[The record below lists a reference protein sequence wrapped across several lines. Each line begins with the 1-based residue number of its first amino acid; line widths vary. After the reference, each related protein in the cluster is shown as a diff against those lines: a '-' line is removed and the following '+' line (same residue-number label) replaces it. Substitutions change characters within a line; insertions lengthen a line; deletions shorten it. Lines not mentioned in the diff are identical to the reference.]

1 MRRFGGIAVVHR
13 HVREQLAVQI
23 VVRRFGVPVRLH
35 HLLRAQAVVV
45 VLECQRRALRAHA
58 LQLAARL
65 PFIRPRAIVQ
75 RIAHSVVNNRDAVIS
90 SQLVLPVRVAV
101 GIRNRLQSFT
111 QFIRNSICILRL
123 VQDIAA
129 PVVAVNPRRILM
141 RVIDTDKLTKCVIN
155 VSGGKTISRLTGD
168 VATIII
174 GIGEVH
180 GILTITLRNAAYQR
194 GRCILAVGSCA
205 RSVCILR
212 RISARSIGH
221 SSACNTVQ
229 LIVYVVH
236 LRGITAVVAHLRHS
250 VISIIGILRLETLV
264 SSRFVERLYAILL
277 VVFNQSSILQISLAI
292 TLFGFIRTISLVVT
306 GTDSAAIG
314 RILHKCG
321 TAFGIVLIR
330 ESRRFVVVIAHAG
343 NTVKVIIGVLY
354 LSTVAILD
362 FLKSTLAVRA
372 IDVSRKCL
380 ISDLHRGLAAKLVIL
395 KVIHNICCIA
405 RRIVCHRLEFVIL
418 IGVLIATDS
427 ALAVRRIRRLYTSNT
442 IRSVIN
448 IFHRLARRVGYA
460 KELAVCVKRIDYFIA
475 PRVPLLGH
483 KVPVIGILRLRSD
496 ERCGS
501 IFLHSS
507 INSTTIGIIFSRALD
522 TGRSRRS
529 QRKVPLLL
537 RISSTIG
544 EQILFRRRAARLY
557 VAQQVVKG
565 VIRRGRLLVRQ
576 VFHGRHIALRV
587 VGVDIAIQLARQADV
602 REHARIRV
610 SSVEHTDLDGI
621 EILRCRDLRG
631 DAVPTASIRAKIE
644 ALPTGI
650 DITRICT
657 ESNADSRL
665 EGRITACHAQRVAP
679 ATDGKYV
686 ALRAT
691 GVDVLRDIYVRCG
704 RLAGQTHCVAADGI
718 RQTIHRAVGH
728 DTIQRGRAHTVARH
742 LPLLREQARRRCRSV
757 VRRQAEIAISNEIE
771 RVRHSPAFHLRTAP
785 IQRARLRVAHKLDRH
800 GGRLAIFKREA
811 DAQALPAGSKR
822 AHACARRAGKGR
834 TAFVDDAVRGHAQ
847 EGTLIAAG
855 NG

>member
-221 SSACNTVQ
+221 SSAGNTVQ

-236 LRGITAVVAHLRHS
+236 LRSIAAIIPYFRHS
-250 VISIIGILRLETLV
+250 VVSIISILRLEV
-264 SSRFVERLYAILL
+264 CISRCFIERLYTILFI
-277 VVFNQSSILQISLAI
+277 VFNQSTIFEIFLSVA
-292 TLFGFIRTISLVVT
+292 LFGFIRTVSLVVT
-306 GTDSAAIG
+306 RSNRAAVG
-314 RILHKCG
+314 RIFHERG
-321 TAFGIVLIR
+321 TTFRIVLIR
-330 ESRRFVVVIAHAG
+330 ESRRFVVVIAYAR
-343 NTVKVIIGVLY
+343 NAIKVIIGVLY
-354 LSTVAILD
+354 LAAVAILN
-362 FLKSTLAVRA
+362 FLKSALAVRA
-372 IDVSRKCL
+372 INIRRKRL
-380 ISDLHRGLAAKLVIL
+380 FADLHRSLSTKVVIL
-395 KVIHNICCIA
+395 EVIHNVYSITS
-405 RRIVCHRLEFVIL
+405 RIMCHRLESVIL
-418 IGVLIATDS
+418 ISVLIPAGSTLS
-427 ALAVRRIRRLYTSNT
+427 VHRIGGLHTGNT
-442 IRSVIN
+442 IRRIVAVV
-448 IFHRLARRVGYA
+448 HRLPCRVGYTQ
-460 KELAVCVKRIDYFIA
+460 KLAVCVQRIRNFITA
-475 PRVPLLGH
+475 CVPLLSH
-483 KVPVIGILRLRSD
+483 EIAVLGILRLRFD
-496 ERCGS
+496 KRCRS
-501 IFLHSS
+501 ILLHSGIYS
-507 INSTTIGIIFSRALD
+507 ATIGIIFRSSLHTHRS
-522 TGRSRRS
+522 GRG
-529 QRKVPLLL
+529 QRKMTLLL
-537 RISSTIG
+537 RIGRTVSK
-544 EQILFRRRAARLY
+544 QILLRSRTARLY
-557 VAQQVVKG
+557 IAQQVVKG

-587 VGVDIAIQLARQADV
+587 VGVDITIQLARQADMG
-602 REHARIRV
+602 EHARIRV
-610 SSVEHTDLDGI
+610 SSVEHANLDGI
-621 EILRCRDLRG
+621 EVLRRGYLRG
-631 DAVPTASIRAKIE
+631 DAVPTAAIRAEVETLPARIFVAGTRAE
-644 ALPTGI
+644 AH
-650 DITRICT
+650 
-657 ESNADSRL
+657 ADSRL

-679 ATDGKYV
+679 AANGKHV
-686 ALRAT
+686 ALCAT
-691 GVDVLRDIYVRCG
+691 SVDVLRDIYVRRG
-704 RLAGQTHCVAADGI
+704 RLAGQAHCVAADGI

-728 DTIQRGRAHTVARH
+728 DTVQRGRAHTVARH
-742 LPLLREQARRRCRSV
+742 LPLLREQARRRCRGV
-757 VRRQAEIAISNEIE
+757 VRRQAEVAVGYKVE

-800 GGRLAIFKREA
+800 RGILTVNEREA
-811 DAQALPAGSKR
+811 YAQAFPAGSERTHAPVCR
-822 AHACARRAGKGR
+822 AADRRA
-834 TAFVDDAVRGHAQ
+834 AFRRWLHS
-847 EGTLIAAG
+847 
-855 NG
+855 